1 MYEWGGTV
9 SCIMSRT
16 ETTVVQGQGKTTHNT
31 TRLNTRTKTE
41 TTVAQ
46 GRGKATQNTT
56 QLNKTQLNKT
66 HLDNSEALCVSGEG

>member
-9 SCIMSRT
+9 SCIMSR
-16 ETTVVQGQGKTTHNT
+16 
-31 TRLNTRTKTE
+31 TE